1 MRLSTVIKSTS
12 LSIIHNK
19 YLKTFIYVVLS
30 ALLQSF
36 CINVFITPAKLLSSG
51 FTGLAI
57 LMNKIS
63 SLFGFTIP
71 VSLLVLILNIPLG
84 VLCFK
89 SIGKKFVFFSIL
101 QVILLSIFLNFH
113 YALLFDDLL
122 LNVCFGGFL
131 YGIAISLA
139 LRGNASTAGTDFI
152 ALWVSQ
158 KLGKSIF
165 EYVFVFNAVLL
176 IIFGYLFGWK
186 YAGYSILFQFISTKT
201 IDTFYKRYKL
211 VTLEI
216 TTYHPSEVCKAYI
229 KHYRHGLS
237 EVNGIGGYEHKH
249 LSLIHTVI
257 SFYEI
262 EDAIRLIKS
271 IDNHAIINVLS
282 TERFVGHF
290 YRQPLD

>member
-1 MRLSTVIKSTS
+1 MRLSIVIRSRS

-19 YLKTFIYVVLS
+19 YLKTLICVFLS

-57 LMNKIS
+57 LINKIS
-63 SLFGFTIP
+63 SLFGFTLP
-71 VSLLVLILNIPLG
+71 VSLLVLMLNIPLG
-84 VLCFK
+84 VLSFR

-101 QVILLSIFLNFH
+101 QVVLMSLFLNFH
-113 YALLFDDLL
+113 YTLLFDDLL

-152 ALWVSQ
+152 ALWVSN
-158 KLGKSIF
+158 KIGKSIF
-165 EYVFVFNAVLL
+165 EYVFVFNSVLL
-176 IIFGYLFGWK
+176 LIFGYMFGWK

-201 IDTFYKRYKL
+201 IDSFYKRYKL

-216 TTYHPSEVCKAYI
+216 TTYHPKEICKAYI

-237 EVNGIGGYEHKH
+237 EVAGIGGYEHKN

-257 SFYEI
+257 SFYEL
-262 EDAIRLIKS
+262 EDAIRLIKRV
-271 IDNHAIINVLS
+271 DPKAIINVIS
-282 TERFVGHF
+282 TERFIGHF

>member
-1 MRLSTVIKSTS
+1 MRLSIVTKSAS
-12 LSIIHNK
+12 LFIIHNK
-19 YLKTFIYVVLS
+19 YLKTLFCVFLS

-36 CINVFITPAKLLSSG
+36 CINVFITPSKLLSSG

-57 LMNKIS
+57 LINKIS

-84 VLCFK
+84 VLCFR

-113 YALLFDDLL
+113 YTLLFDDLL

-152 ALWVSQ
+152 ALWVSN
-158 KLGKSIF
+158 KIGKSIF
-165 EYVFVFNAVLL
+165 EYVFVFNSVLL
-176 IIFGYLFGWK
+176 LIFGYMFGWK

-201 IDTFYKRYKL
+201 IDSFYKRYKL

-216 TTYHPSEVCKAYI
+216 TTSHPDEVCKAYI
-229 KHYRHGLS
+229 KHDRHGLS
-237 EVNGIGGYEHKH
+237 EVAGIGGYEHKN

-257 SFYEI
+257 SFYEL
-262 EDAIRLIKS
+262 EDAIHLIKR
-271 IDNHAIINVLS
+271 IDPKAIINVIS

>member
-1 MRLSTVIKSTS
+1 MIRSRS

-19 YLKTFIYVVLS
+19 YLKTLICVFLS

-57 LMNKIS
+57 LINKIS
-63 SLFGFTIP
+63 SLFGFTLP
-71 VSLLVLILNIPLG
+71 VSLLVLMLNIPLG
-84 VLCFK
+84 VLSFR

-101 QVILLSIFLNFH
+101 QVVLMSLFLNFH
-113 YALLFDDLL
+113 YTLLFDDLL

-152 ALWVSQ
+152 ALWVSN
-158 KLGKSIF
+158 KIVKSIF
-165 EYVFVFNAVLL
+165 EYVFVFNSVLL
-176 IIFGYLFGWK
+176 LIFGYMFGWK

-201 IDTFYKRYKL
+201 IDSFYKRYKL

-216 TTYHPSEVCKAYI
+216 TTYHPKEICKAYI

-237 EVNGIGGYEHKH
+237 EVAGIGGYEHKN

-257 SFYEI
+257 SFYEL
-262 EDAIRLIKS
+262 EDAIRLINR
-271 IDNHAIINVLS
+271 IDPKAIINVIS

-290 YRQPLD
+290 YRQLLD

>member
-1 MRLSTVIKSTS
+1 MIRSRS

-19 YLKTFIYVVLS
+19 YLKTLICVFLS

-57 LMNKIS
+57 LINKIS
-63 SLFGFTIP
+63 SLFGFTLP
-71 VSLLVLILNIPLG
+71 VSLLVLMLNIPLG
-84 VLCFK
+84 VLSFR

-101 QVILLSIFLNFH
+101 QVVLMSLFLNFH
-113 YALLFDDLL
+113 YTLLFDDLL

-152 ALWVSQ
+152 ALWVSN

-165 EYVFVFNAVLL
+165 EYVFAFNSVLL
-176 IIFGYLFGWK
+176 LIFGYMFGWK

-201 IDTFYKRYKL
+201 IDSFYKRYKL

-216 TTYHPSEVCKAYI
+216 TTYHPKEICKAYI

-237 EVNGIGGYEHKH
+237 EVAGIGGYEHKN

-257 SFYEI
+257 SFYEL
-262 EDAIRLIKS
+262 EDAIRLIKRV
-271 IDNHAIINVLS
+271 DPKAIINVIS

>member
-1 MRLSTVIKSTS
+1 MTKSAS

-19 YLKTFIYVVLS
+19 YLKTLLCVFLS

-36 CINVFITPAKLLSSG
+36 CINVFITPSKLLSSG

-57 LMNKIS
+57 LINKIS

-84 VLCFK
+84 VLCFR
-89 SIGKKFVFFSIL
+89 SIGKKFVLFSIL
-101 QVILLSIFLNFH
+101 QVVLLSIFLNFH

-152 ALWVSQ
+152 ALWVSN
-158 KLGKSIF
+158 KIGKSIF
-165 EYVFVFNAVLL
+165 EYVFVFNSVLL
-176 IIFGYLFGWK
+176 LIFGYMFGWK

-201 IDTFYKRYKL
+201 IDSFYKRYKL

-216 TTYHPSEVCKAYI
+216 TTYHPKEICKAYI

-237 EVNGIGGYEHKH
+237 EVAGIGGYEHKN

-257 SFYEI
+257 SFYELH
-262 EDAIRLIKS
+262 DAIHLIKR
-271 IDNHAIINVLS
+271 IDPKAIINVIS

>member
-1 MRLSTVIKSTS
+1 MIRSRS

-19 YLKTFIYVVLS
+19 YLKTLICVFLS

-36 CINVFITPAKLLSSG
+36 CINVFIIPAKLLSSG

-57 LMNKIS
+57 LINKIS
-63 SLFGFTIP
+63 SLFGFTLP
-71 VSLLVLILNIPLG
+71 VSLLVLMLNIPLG
-84 VLCFK
+84 VLSFR
-89 SIGKKFVFFSIL
+89 SIGKKFVLFSIL
-101 QVILLSIFLNFH
+101 QVVLLSIFLNFH
-113 YALLFDDLL
+113 YTLLFDDLL

-152 ALWVSQ
+152 ALWVSN
-158 KLGKSIF
+158 KIGKSIF
-165 EYVFVFNAVLL
+165 EYVFVFNSILL
-176 IIFGYLFGWK
+176 LIFGYMFGWK

-201 IDTFYKRYKL
+201 IDSFYKRYKL

-216 TTYHPSEVCKAYI
+216 TTYHPKEICKAYV

-237 EVNGIGGYEHKH
+237 ELAGIGGYEHKN

-257 SFYEI
+257 SFYEL
-262 EDAIRLIKS
+262 EDAIRLIKR
-271 IDNHAIINVLS
+271 IDPKAIINVLS

>member
-1 MRLSTVIKSTS
+1 MTKLRS
-12 LSIIHNK
+12 LSLTHNK
-19 YLKTFIYVVLS
+19 YLKTLICVFLS

-57 LMNKIS
+57 LINKIS
-63 SLFGFTIP
+63 SLFGFTLP
-71 VSLLVLILNIPLG
+71 VSLLVLMINIPLG
-84 VLCFK
+84 VLSFR
-89 SIGKKFVFFSIL
+89 SIGKKFVLFSIL

-113 YALLFDDLL
+113 YTLLFDDLL

-152 ALWVSQ
+152 ALWVSN
-158 KLGKSIF
+158 KIGKPIF
-165 EYVFVFNAVLL
+165 EYVFVFNSVLL
-176 IIFGYLFGWK
+176 LIFGYMFGWK

-201 IDTFYKRYKL
+201 IDSFYKRYKL

-216 TTYHPSEVCKAYI
+216 TTSHPDEVCKAYI

-237 EVNGIGGYEHKH
+237 EVAGIGGYEHKN

-257 SFYEI
+257 SFYEL
-262 EDAIRLIKS
+262 EDAIRLIKR
-271 IDNHAIINVLS
+271 IDPKAIINVLS

>member
-1 MRLSTVIKSTS
+1 MRLSIVIRSRS

-19 YLKTFIYVVLS
+19 YLKTLICVFLS

-57 LMNKIS
+57 LINKIS
-63 SLFGFTIP
+63 SLFGFTLP
-71 VSLLVLILNIPLG
+71 VSLLVLMLNIPLG
-84 VLCFK
+84 VLSFR

-101 QVILLSIFLNFH
+101 QVILMSLFLNFH
-113 YALLFDDLL
+113 YTLLFDDLL

-152 ALWVSQ
+152 ALWVSN
-158 KLGKSIF
+158 KIGKSIF
-165 EYVFVFNAVLL
+165 EYVFVFNSVLL
-176 IIFGYLFGWK
+176 LIFGYMFGWK

-201 IDTFYKRYKL
+201 IDSFYKRYKL

-216 TTYHPSEVCKAYI
+216 TTFHPKEICKAYI

-237 EVNGIGGYEHKH
+237 EVAGIGGYEHKN

-257 SFYEI
+257 SFYEL
-262 EDAIRLIKS
+262 EDAIRLIKRV
-271 IDNHAIINVLS
+271 DPKAIINVIS

>member
-1 MRLSTVIKSTS
+1 MIRSRS

-19 YLKTFIYVVLS
+19 YLKTLICVFLS

-57 LMNKIS
+57 LINKIS
-63 SLFGFTIP
+63 SLFGFTLP
-71 VSLLVLILNIPLG
+71 VSLLVLMLNIPLG
-84 VLCFK
+84 VLSFR

-101 QVILLSIFLNFH
+101 QVVLMSLFLNFH
-113 YALLFDDLL
+113 YTLLFDDLL

-152 ALWVSQ
+152 ALWVSN
-158 KLGKSIF
+158 KIGKSIF
-165 EYVFVFNAVLL
+165 EYVFAFNSVLL
-176 IIFGYLFGWK
+176 LIFGYMFGWK

-201 IDTFYKRYKL
+201 IDSFYKRYKL

-216 TTYHPSEVCKAYI
+216 TTYHPKEICKAYV

-237 EVNGIGGYEHKH
+237 ELAGIGGYEHKN

-257 SFYEI
+257 SFYEL
-262 EDAIRLIKS
+262 EDAIRLIMR
-271 IDNHAIINVLS
+271 IDPKAIINVLS

>member
-1 MRLSTVIKSTS
+1 MRLSIVIRSRS

-19 YLKTFIYVVLS
+19 YLKTLICVFLS

-57 LMNKIS
+57 LINKIS
-63 SLFGFTIP
+63 SLFGFTLP
-71 VSLLVLILNIPLG
+71 VSLLVLMLNIPLG
-84 VLCFK
+84 VLSFR

-101 QVILLSIFLNFH
+101 QVVLMSLFLNFH
-113 YALLFDDLL
+113 YTLLFDDLL

-152 ALWVSQ
+152 ALWVSN
-158 KLGKSIF
+158 KIVKSIF
-165 EYVFVFNAVLL
+165 EYVFVFNSVLL
-176 IIFGYLFGWK
+176 LIFGYMFGWK

-201 IDTFYKRYKL
+201 IDSFYKRYKL

-216 TTYHPSEVCKAYI
+216 TTYHPKEICKAYI

-237 EVNGIGGYEHKH
+237 EVAGIGGYEHKN

-257 SFYEI
+257 SFYEL
-262 EDAIRLIKS
+262 EDAIRLINR
-271 IDNHAIINVLS
+271 IDPKAIINVIS

-290 YRQPLD
+290 YRQLLD

>member
-1 MRLSTVIKSTS
+1 MIRSRS

-19 YLKTFIYVVLS
+19 YLKTLICVFLS

-57 LMNKIS
+57 LINKIS
-63 SLFGFTIP
+63 SLFGFTLP
-71 VSLLVLILNIPLG
+71 VSLLVLMLNIPLG
-84 VLCFK
+84 VLSFR

-101 QVILLSIFLNFH
+101 QVVLMSLFLNFH
-113 YALLFDDLL
+113 YTLLFDDLL

-152 ALWVSQ
+152 ALWVSN
-158 KLGKSIF
+158 KIGKSIF
-165 EYVFVFNAVLL
+165 EYVFVFNSVLL
-176 IIFGYLFGWK
+176 LIFGYMFGWK

-201 IDTFYKRYKL
+201 IDSFYKRYKL

-216 TTYHPSEVCKAYI
+216 TTYHPKEICKAYI

-237 EVNGIGGYEHKH
+237 ELAGVGGYEHKN

-257 SFYEI
+257 SFYEL
-262 EDAIRLIKS
+262 EDAIRLIKR
-271 IDNHAIINVLS
+271 IDPKAIINVLS

>member
-1 MRLSTVIKSTS
+1 MTKSAS
-12 LSIIHNK
+12 LFIIHNK
-19 YLKTFIYVVLS
+19 YLKTLFRVFLS

-36 CINVFITPAKLLSSG
+36 CINVFITPSKLLSSG

-57 LMNKIS
+57 LINKIS
-63 SLFGFTIP
+63 SLFGFTLP
-71 VSLLVLILNIPLG
+71 VSLLVLMLNIPLG
-84 VLCFK
+84 VLSFR

-101 QVILLSIFLNFH
+101 QVVLMSLFLNFH
-113 YALLFDDLL
+113 YTLLFDDLL

-152 ALWVSQ
+152 ALWVSN
-158 KLGKSIF
+158 KIGKSIF
-165 EYVFVFNAVLL
+165 EYVFVFNSVLL
-176 IIFGYLFGWK
+176 LIFGYMFGWK

-201 IDTFYKRYKL
+201 IDSFYKRYKL

-216 TTYHPSEVCKAYI
+216 TTYHPKEICKAYI

-237 EVNGIGGYEHKH
+237 EVAGIGGYEHKN

-257 SFYEI
+257 SFYEL
-262 EDAIRLIKS
+262 EDAIRLIKR
-271 IDNHAIINVLS
+271 IDPKAIINVLS

>member
-1 MRLSTVIKSTS
+1 MIRSRS

-19 YLKTFIYVVLS
+19 YLKTLICVFLS

-57 LMNKIS
+57 LINKIS
-63 SLFGFTIP
+63 SLFGFTLP
-71 VSLLVLILNIPLG
+71 VSLLVLMLNIPLG
-84 VLCFK
+84 VLSFR

-101 QVILLSIFLNFH
+101 QVVLMSLFLNFH
-113 YALLFDDLL
+113 YTLLFDDLL

-152 ALWVSQ
+152 ALWVSN

-165 EYVFVFNAVLL
+165 EYVFAFNSVLL
-176 IIFGYLFGWK
+176 LIFGYMFGWK

-201 IDTFYKRYKL
+201 IDSFYKRYKL

-216 TTYHPSEVCKAYI
+216 TTYHPKEICKAYV

-237 EVNGIGGYEHKH
+237 ELAGVGGYEHKN

-257 SFYEI
+257 SFYEL
-262 EDAIRLIKS
+262 EDAIRLIKRV
-271 IDNHAIINVLS
+271 DPKAIINVLS

>member
-1 MRLSTVIKSTS
+1 MTKSAS
-12 LSIIHNK
+12 LFIIHNK
-19 YLKTFIYVVLS
+19 YLKTLFRVFLS

-36 CINVFITPAKLLSSG
+36 CINVFITPSKLLSSG

-57 LMNKIS
+57 LINKIS

-84 VLCFK
+84 VLCFR

-113 YALLFDDLL
+113 YTLLFDDLL

-152 ALWVSQ
+152 ALWVSN
-158 KLGKSIF
+158 KIGKSIF
-165 EYVFVFNAVLL
+165 EYVFVFNSVLL
-176 IIFGYLFGWK
+176 LIFGYMFGWK

-201 IDTFYKRYKL
+201 IDSFYKRYKL

-216 TTYHPSEVCKAYI
+216 TTYHPKEICKAYI

-237 EVNGIGGYEHKH
+237 EVAGIGGYEHKE

-257 SFYEI
+257 SFYELH
-262 EDAIRLIKS
+262 DAIHLIKK
-271 IDNHAIINVLS
+271 IDPKAIINVLS

>member
-1 MRLSTVIKSTS
+1 MRLSIVIRSRS

-19 YLKTFIYVVLS
+19 YLKTLICVFLS

-57 LMNKIS
+57 LINKIS

-84 VLCFK
+84 VLCFR

-113 YALLFDDLL
+113 YTLLFDDLL

-152 ALWVSQ
+152 ALWVSN
-158 KLGKSIF
+158 KIGKSIF
-165 EYVFVFNAVLL
+165 EYVFVFNSVLL
-176 IIFGYLFGWK
+176 LIFGYMFGWK

-201 IDTFYKRYKL
+201 IDSFYKRYKL

-216 TTYHPSEVCKAYI
+216 TTYHPKEICKAYI

-237 EVNGIGGYEHKH
+237 EVAGIGGYEHKE

-257 SFYEI
+257 SFYELH
-262 EDAIRLIKS
+262 DAIHLIKK
-271 IDNHAIINVLS
+271 IDPKAIINVIS

>member
-1 MRLSTVIKSTS
+1 MRLSIVIRSRS

-19 YLKTFIYVVLS
+19 YLKTLICVFLS

-57 LMNKIS
+57 LINKIS
-63 SLFGFTIP
+63 SLFGFTLP
-71 VSLLVLILNIPLG
+71 VSLLVLMLNIPLG
-84 VLCFK
+84 VLSFR

-101 QVILLSIFLNFH
+101 QVVLMSLFLNFH
-113 YALLFDDLL
+113 YTLLFDDLL

-152 ALWVSQ
+152 ALWVSN
-158 KLGKSIF
+158 KIGKSIF
-165 EYVFVFNAVLL
+165 EYVFVFNSVLL
-176 IIFGYLFGWK
+176 LIFGYMFGWK

-201 IDTFYKRYKL
+201 IDSFYKRYKL

-216 TTYHPSEVCKAYI
+216 TTYHPKEICKAYI

-237 EVNGIGGYEHKH
+237 ELAGVGGYEHKN

-257 SFYEI
+257 SFYELH
-262 EDAIRLIKS
+262 DAIHLIKK
-271 IDNHAIINVLS
+271 IDPKAIINVLS

>member
-1 MRLSTVIKSTS
+1 MRLSIVIRSRS

-19 YLKTFIYVVLS
+19 YLKTLICVFLS

-57 LMNKIS
+57 LINKIS
-63 SLFGFTIP
+63 SLFGFTLP
-71 VSLLVLILNIPLG
+71 VSLLVLMLNIPLG
-84 VLCFK
+84 VLSFR

-101 QVILLSIFLNFH
+101 QVVLMSLFLNFH
-113 YALLFDDLL
+113 YTLLFDDLL

-152 ALWVSQ
+152 ALWVSN
-158 KLGKSIF
+158 KIGKSIF
-165 EYVFVFNAVLL
+165 EYVFVFNSVLL
-176 IIFGYLFGWK
+176 LIFEYMFGWK

-201 IDTFYKRYKL
+201 IDSFYKRYKL

-216 TTYHPSEVCKAYI
+216 TTYHPKEICKAYI

-237 EVNGIGGYEHKH
+237 ELAGVGGYEHKN

-257 SFYEI
+257 SFYEL
-262 EDAIRLIKS
+262 EDAIRLIKR
-271 IDNHAIINVLS
+271 IDPKAIINVLS

>member
-1 MRLSTVIKSTS
+1 MRLSIVTKSAS
-12 LSIIHNK
+12 SSIIHNK
-19 YLKTFIYVVLS
+19 YLKTLFCVFLS

-36 CINVFITPAKLLSSG
+36 CINIFITPSKLLSSG

-57 LMNKIS
+57 LINKIS
-63 SLFGFTIP
+63 SLFGFTIS

-84 VLCFK
+84 VLCFR
-89 SIGKKFVFFSIL
+89 SIGKKSVLFSIL

-113 YALLFDDLL
+113 YTLLFDDLL

-152 ALWVSQ
+152 ALWVSN
-158 KLGKSIF
+158 KIGKSIF
-165 EYVFVFNAVLL
+165 EYVFVFNSVLL
-176 IIFGYLFGWK
+176 LIFEYMFGWK

-201 IDTFYKRYKL
+201 IDSFYKRYKL

-216 TTYHPSEVCKAYI
+216 TTYHPKEICKAYI

-237 EVNGIGGYEHKH
+237 EVAGIGGYEHKE

-257 SFYEI
+257 SFYELH
-262 EDAIRLIKS
+262 DAIHLIKR
-271 IDNHAIINVLS
+271 IDPKAIINVLS

>member
-1 MRLSTVIKSTS
+1 MIRSRS

-19 YLKTFIYVVLS
+19 YLKTLICVFLS

-57 LMNKIS
+57 LINKIS
-63 SLFGFTIP
+63 SLFGFTLP
-71 VSLLVLILNIPLG
+71 VSLLVLMLNIPLG
-84 VLCFK
+84 VLSFR

-101 QVILLSIFLNFH
+101 QVVLMSLFLNFH
-113 YALLFDDLL
+113 YTLLFDDLL

-152 ALWVSQ
+152 ALWVSN
-158 KLGKSIF
+158 KIGKSIF
-165 EYVFVFNAVLL
+165 EYVFVFNSVLL
-176 IIFGYLFGWK
+176 LIFGYMFGWK

-201 IDTFYKRYKL
+201 IDSFYKRYKL

-216 TTYHPSEVCKAYI
+216 TTYHPKEICKAYI

-237 EVNGIGGYEHKH
+237 EVAGIGGYEHKN

-257 SFYEI
+257 SFYEL
-262 EDAIRLIKS
+262 EDAIRLIKRV
-271 IDNHAIINVLS
+271 DPKAIINVIS
-282 TERFVGHF
+282 TERFIGHF

>member
-1 MRLSTVIKSTS
+1 MIRSRS

-19 YLKTFIYVVLS
+19 YLKTLICVFLS

-57 LMNKIS
+57 LINKIS
-63 SLFGFTIP
+63 SLFGFTLP
-71 VSLLVLILNIPLG
+71 VSLLVLMLNIPLG
-84 VLCFK
+84 VLSFR

-101 QVILLSIFLNFH
+101 QVVLMSLFLNFH
-113 YALLFDDLL
+113 YTLLFDDLL

-152 ALWVSQ
+152 ALWVSN
-158 KLGKSIF
+158 KIGKSIF
-165 EYVFVFNAVLL
+165 EYVFVFNSVLL
-176 IIFGYLFGWK
+176 LIFGYMFGWK

-201 IDTFYKRYKL
+201 IDSFYKRYKL

-216 TTYHPSEVCKAYI
+216 TTYHPKEICKAYI

-237 EVNGIGGYEHKH
+237 EVAGIGGYEHKE

-257 SFYEI
+257 SFYELH
-262 EDAIRLIKS
+262 DAIHLIKK
-271 IDNHAIINVLS
+271 IDPKAIINVIS

-290 YRQPLD
+290 YRQLLD

>member
-1 MRLSTVIKSTS
+1 MTKSAS
-12 LSIIHNK
+12 LFIIHNK
-19 YLKTFIYVVLS
+19 YLKTLFRVFLS

-36 CINVFITPAKLLSSG
+36 CINVFITPSKLLSSG

-57 LMNKIS
+57 LINKIS
-63 SLFGFTIP
+63 SLFGFTLP
-71 VSLLVLILNIPLG
+71 VSLLVLMLNIPLG
-84 VLCFK
+84 VLSFR

-101 QVILLSIFLNFH
+101 QVVLMSLFLNFH
-113 YALLFDDLL
+113 YTLLFDDLL

-152 ALWVSQ
+152 ALWVSN
-158 KLGKSIF
+158 KIGKSIF
-165 EYVFVFNAVLL
+165 EYVFVFNSVLL
-176 IIFGYLFGWK
+176 LIFGYMFGWK

-201 IDTFYKRYKL
+201 IDSFYKRYKL

-216 TTYHPSEVCKAYI
+216 TTYHPKEICKAYI

-237 EVNGIGGYEHKH
+237 EVAGIGGYEHKN

-257 SFYEI
+257 SFYEL
-262 EDAIRLIKS
+262 EDAIRLINR
-271 IDNHAIINVLS
+271 IDPKAIINVIS

-290 YRQPLD
+290 YRQLLD

>member
-1 MRLSTVIKSTS
+1 MIRSRS

-19 YLKTFIYVVLS
+19 YLKTLICVFLS

-57 LMNKIS
+57 LINKIS
-63 SLFGFTIP
+63 SLFGFTLP
-71 VSLLVLILNIPLG
+71 VSLLVLMLNIPLG
-84 VLCFK
+84 VLSFR

-101 QVILLSIFLNFH
+101 QVVLMSLFLNFH
-113 YALLFDDLL
+113 YTLLFDDLL

-139 LRGNASTAGTDFI
+139 LRGNSNKI
-152 ALWVSQ
+152 
-158 KLGKSIF
+158 GKSIF
-165 EYVFVFNAVLL
+165 EYVFVFNSVLL
-176 IIFGYLFGWK
+176 LIFGYMFGWK

-201 IDTFYKRYKL
+201 IDSFYKRYKL

-216 TTYHPSEVCKAYI
+216 TTYHPKEICKAYI

-237 EVNGIGGYEHKH
+237 EVAGIGGYEHKN

-257 SFYEI
+257 SFYEL
-262 EDAIRLIKS
+262 EDAIRLINR
-271 IDNHAIINVLS
+271 IDPKAIINVIS

-290 YRQPLD
+290 YRQLLD

>member
-1 MRLSTVIKSTS
+1 MRLSIVIRSRS

-19 YLKTFIYVVLS
+19 YLKTLICVFLS

-57 LMNKIS
+57 LINKIS
-63 SLFGFTIP
+63 SLFGFTLP
-71 VSLLVLILNIPLG
+71 VSLLVLMLNIPLG
-84 VLCFK
+84 VLSFR

-101 QVILLSIFLNFH
+101 QVVLMSLFLNFH
-113 YALLFDDLL
+113 YTLLFDDLL

-139 LRGNASTAGTDFI
+139 LRGNALTAGTDFI
-152 ALWVSQ
+152 ALWVSN
-158 KLGKSIF
+158 KIGKSIF
-165 EYVFVFNAVLL
+165 EYVFVFNSVLL
-176 IIFGYLFGWK
+176 LIFEYMFGWK

-201 IDTFYKRYKL
+201 IDSFYKRYKL

-216 TTYHPSEVCKAYI
+216 TTYHPKEICKAYI

-237 EVNGIGGYEHKH
+237 ELAGVGGYEHKN

-257 SFYEI
+257 SFYEL
-262 EDAIRLIKS
+262 EDAIRLIKR
-271 IDNHAIINVLS
+271 IDPKAIINVLS

>member
-1 MRLSTVIKSTS
+1 MTKSAS

-19 YLKTFIYVVLS
+19 YLKTLLCVFLS

-36 CINVFITPAKLLSSG
+36 CINVFITPSKLLSSG

-57 LMNKIS
+57 LINKIS

-71 VSLLVLILNIPLG
+71 VSLLVLMLNIPLG
-84 VLCFK
+84 VLCFR
-89 SIGKKFVFFSIL
+89 SIGKKFVLFSIL
-101 QVILLSIFLNFH
+101 QVVLLSIFLNFH

-152 ALWVSQ
+152 ALWVSN

-165 EYVFVFNAVLL
+165 EYVFVFNSILL
-176 IIFGYLFGWK
+176 IIFGYMFGWK

-201 IDTFYKRYKL
+201 IDSFYKRYKL

-216 TTYHPSEVCKAYI
+216 TTYHPNEVCKAYI

-237 EVNGIGGYEHKH
+237 EVAGIGGYEHKE

-257 SFYEI
+257 SFYELH
-262 EDAIRLIKS
+262 DAIHLIKTV
-271 IDNHAIINVLS
+271 DPKAIINVLS

>member
-1 MRLSTVIKSTS
+1 MIRSRS

-19 YLKTFIYVVLS
+19 YLKTLICVFLS

-57 LMNKIS
+57 LINKIS
-63 SLFGFTIP
+63 SLFGFTLP
-71 VSLLVLILNIPLG
+71 VSLLVLMLNIPLG
-84 VLCFK
+84 VLSFR

-101 QVILLSIFLNFH
+101 QVVLMSLFLNFH
-113 YALLFDDLL
+113 YTLLFDDLL

-152 ALWVSQ
+152 ALWVSN
-158 KLGKSIF
+158 KIGKSIF
-165 EYVFVFNAVLL
+165 EYVFVFNSVLL
-176 IIFGYLFGWK
+176 LIFGYMFGWK

-201 IDTFYKRYKL
+201 IDSFYKRYKL

-216 TTYHPSEVCKAYI
+216 TTYHPKEICKAYV

-237 EVNGIGGYEHKH
+237 EVAGIGGYEHKN

-257 SFYEI
+257 SFYEL
-262 EDAIRLIKS
+262 EDAIRLINR
-271 IDNHAIINVLS
+271 IDPKAIINVIS

-290 YRQPLD
+290 YRQLLD

>member
-1 MRLSTVIKSTS
+1 MRLSIVTKSAS

-19 YLKTFIYVVLS
+19 YLKTLLCVFLS

-36 CINVFITPAKLLSSG
+36 CINVFITPSKLLSSG

-57 LMNKIS
+57 LINKIS

-71 VSLLVLILNIPLG
+71 VSLLVLMLNIPLG
-84 VLCFK
+84 VLCFR
-89 SIGKKFVFFSIL
+89 SIGKKFVLFSIL
-101 QVILLSIFLNFH
+101 QVVLLSIFLNFH

-152 ALWVSQ
+152 ALWVSN
-158 KLGKSIF
+158 KIGKSIF
-165 EYVFVFNAVLL
+165 EYVFVFNSVLL
-176 IIFGYLFGWK
+176 LIFGYMFGWK

-201 IDTFYKRYKL
+201 IDSFYKRYKL

-216 TTYHPSEVCKAYI
+216 TTYHPKEICKAYI

-237 EVNGIGGYEHKH
+237 EVAGIGGYEHKN

-257 SFYEI
+257 SFYELH
-262 EDAIRLIKS
+262 DAIHLIKR
-271 IDNHAIINVLS
+271 IDPKAIINVIS

>member
-1 MRLSTVIKSTS
+1 MIRSRS

-19 YLKTFIYVVLS
+19 YLKTLICVFLS

-57 LMNKIS
+57 LINKIS
-63 SLFGFTIP
+63 SLFGFTLP
-71 VSLLVLILNIPLG
+71 VSLLVLMLNIPLG
-84 VLCFK
+84 VLSFR

-101 QVILLSIFLNFH
+101 QVVLMSLFLNFH
-113 YALLFDDLL
+113 YTLLFDDLL

-152 ALWVSQ
+152 ALWVSN

-165 EYVFVFNAVLL
+165 EYVFAFNSVLL
-176 IIFGYLFGWK
+176 LIFGYMFGWK

-201 IDTFYKRYKL
+201 IDSFYKRYKL

-216 TTYHPSEVCKAYI
+216 TTYHPKEICKAYV

-237 EVNGIGGYEHKH
+237 ELAGVGGYEHKN

-257 SFYEI
+257 SFYEL
-262 EDAIRLIKS
+262 EDAIRLIKR
-271 IDNHAIINVLS
+271 IDPKAIINVLS

>member
-1 MRLSTVIKSTS
+1 MTKSAS

-19 YLKTFIYVVLS
+19 YLKTLLCVFLS

-36 CINVFITPAKLLSSG
+36 CINVFITPSKLLSSG

-57 LMNKIS
+57 LINKIS

-71 VSLLVLILNIPLG
+71 VSLLVLMLNIPLG
-84 VLCFK
+84 VLCFR
-89 SIGKKFVFFSIL
+89 SIGKKFVLFSIL
-101 QVILLSIFLNFH
+101 QVVLLSIFLNFH

-152 ALWVSQ
+152 ALWVSN
-158 KLGKSIF
+158 KIGKSIF
-165 EYVFVFNAVLL
+165 EYVFVFNSVLL
-176 IIFGYLFGWK
+176 LIFGYMFGWK

-201 IDTFYKRYKL
+201 IDSFYKRYKL

-216 TTYHPSEVCKAYI
+216 TTYHPKEICKAYI

-237 EVNGIGGYEHKH
+237 EVAGIGGYEHKN

-257 SFYEI
+257 SFYELH
-262 EDAIRLIKS
+262 DAIHLIKK
-271 IDNHAIINVLS
+271 IDPKAIINVLS

>member
-1 MRLSTVIKSTS
+1 MRLSIVIRSRS

-19 YLKTFIYVVLS
+19 YLKTLICVFLS

-57 LMNKIS
+57 LINKIS
-63 SLFGFTIP
+63 SLFGFTLP
-71 VSLLVLILNIPLG
+71 VSLLVLMLNIPLG
-84 VLCFK
+84 VLSFR

-101 QVILLSIFLNFH
+101 QVVLMSLFLNFH
-113 YALLFDDLL
+113 YTLLFDDLL

-152 ALWVSQ
+152 ALWVSN
-158 KLGKSIF
+158 KIGKSIF
-165 EYVFVFNAVLL
+165 EYVFVFNSVLL
-176 IIFGYLFGWK
+176 LIFGYMFGWK

-201 IDTFYKRYKL
+201 IDSFYKRYKL

-216 TTYHPSEVCKAYI
+216 TTYHPKEICKAYV

-237 EVNGIGGYEHKH
+237 ELAGVGGYEHKN

-257 SFYEI
+257 SFYEL
-262 EDAIRLIKS
+262 EDAIRLIKR
-271 IDNHAIINVLS
+271 IDPKAIINVLS

>member
-1 MRLSTVIKSTS
+1 MIRSRS

-19 YLKTFIYVVLS
+19 YLKTLICVFLS

-57 LMNKIS
+57 LINKIS
-63 SLFGFTIP
+63 SLFGFTLP
-71 VSLLVLILNIPLG
+71 VSLLVLMLNIPLG
-84 VLCFK
+84 VLSFR

-101 QVILLSIFLNFH
+101 QVVLMSLFLNFH
-113 YALLFDDLL
+113 YTLLFDDLL

-152 ALWVSQ
+152 ALWVSN
-158 KLGKSIF
+158 KIGKSIF
-165 EYVFVFNAVLL
+165 EYVFVFNSVLL
-176 IIFGYLFGWK
+176 LIFGYMFGWK

-201 IDTFYKRYKL
+201 IDSFYKRYKL

-216 TTYHPSEVCKAYI
+216 TTYHPKEICKAYI

-237 EVNGIGGYEHKH
+237 EVAGIGGYEHKN

-257 SFYEI
+257 SFYEL
-262 EDAIRLIKS
+262 EDAIRLIKRV
-271 IDNHAIINVLS
+271 DPKAIINVIS

>member
-1 MRLSTVIKSTS
+1 MIRSRS
-12 LSIIHNK
+12 LSII
-19 YLKTFIYVVLS
+19 S

-57 LMNKIS
+57 LINKIS
-63 SLFGFTIP
+63 SLFGFTLP
-71 VSLLVLILNIPLG
+71 VSLLVLMLNIPLG
-84 VLCFK
+84 VLSFR

-101 QVILLSIFLNFH
+101 QVVLMSLFLNFH
-113 YALLFDDLL
+113 YTLLFDDLL

-152 ALWVSQ
+152 ALWVSN
-158 KLGKSIF
+158 KIGKSIF
-165 EYVFVFNAVLL
+165 EYVFVFNSVLL
-176 IIFGYLFGWK
+176 LIFGYMFGWK

-201 IDTFYKRYKL
+201 IDSFYKRYKL

-216 TTYHPSEVCKAYI
+216 TTYHPKEICKAYI

-237 EVNGIGGYEHKH
+237 ELAGVGGYEHKN

-257 SFYEI
+257 SFYELH
-262 EDAIRLIKS
+262 DAIHLIKK
-271 IDNHAIINVLS
+271 IDPKAIINVLS

>member
-1 MRLSTVIKSTS
+1 MRLSIVIRSRS

-19 YLKTFIYVVLS
+19 YLKTLICVFLS

-57 LMNKIS
+57 LINKIS
-63 SLFGFTIP
+63 SLFGFTLP
-71 VSLLVLILNIPLG
+71 VSLLVLMLNIPLG
-84 VLCFK
+84 VLSFR

-101 QVILLSIFLNFH
+101 QVVLMSLFLNFH
-113 YALLFDDLL
+113 YTLLFDDLL

-152 ALWVSQ
+152 ALWVSN
-158 KLGKSIF
+158 KIGKSIF
-165 EYVFVFNAVLL
+165 EYVFVFNSVLL
-176 IIFGYLFGWK
+176 LIFGYMFGWK

-201 IDTFYKRYKL
+201 IDSFYKRYKL

-216 TTYHPSEVCKAYI
+216 TTYHPKEICKAYI

-237 EVNGIGGYEHKH
+237 EVAGIGGYEHKE

-257 SFYEI
+257 SFYELH
-262 EDAIRLIKS
+262 DAIHLIKK
-271 IDNHAIINVLS
+271 IDPKAIINVLS

>member
-1 MRLSTVIKSTS
+1 MIRSRS

-19 YLKTFIYVVLS
+19 YLKTLICVFLS

-57 LMNKIS
+57 LINKIS
-63 SLFGFTIP
+63 SLFGFTLP
-71 VSLLVLILNIPLG
+71 VSLLVLMLNIPLG
-84 VLCFK
+84 VLSFR

-101 QVILLSIFLNFH
+101 QVVLMSLFLNFH
-113 YALLFDDLL
+113 YTLLFDDLL

-152 ALWVSQ
+152 ALWVSN
-158 KLGKSIF
+158 KIGKSIF
-165 EYVFVFNAVLL
+165 EYVFVFNSVLL
-176 IIFGYLFGWK
+176 LIFGYMFGWK

-201 IDTFYKRYKL
+201 IDSFYKRYKL

-216 TTYHPSEVCKAYI
+216 TTYHPKEICKAYI

-237 EVNGIGGYEHKH
+237 EVAGIGGYEHKN

-257 SFYEI
+257 SFYEL
-262 EDAIRLIKS
+262 EDAIRLINR
-271 IDNHAIINVLS
+271 IDPKAIINVIS

>member
-1 MRLSTVIKSTS
+1 MIRSRS

-19 YLKTFIYVVLS
+19 YLKTLICVFLS

-57 LMNKIS
+57 LINKIS
-63 SLFGFTIP
+63 SLFGFTLP
-71 VSLLVLILNIPLG
+71 VSLLVLMLNIPLG
-84 VLCFK
+84 VLSFR

-101 QVILLSIFLNFH
+101 QVVLMSLFLNFH
-113 YALLFDDLL
+113 YTLLFDDLL

-152 ALWVSQ
+152 ALWVSN
-158 KLGKSIF
+158 KIGKSIF
-165 EYVFVFNAVLL
+165 EYVFVFNSVLL
-176 IIFGYLFGWK
+176 LIFGYMFGWK

-201 IDTFYKRYKL
+201 IDSFYKRYKL

-216 TTYHPSEVCKAYI
+216 TTYHPKEICKAYI

-237 EVNGIGGYEHKH
+237 EVAGIGGYEHKE

-257 SFYEI
+257 SFYEL
-262 EDAIRLIKS
+262 EDAIRLIKRV
-271 IDNHAIINVLS
+271 DPKAIINVIS

>member
-1 MRLSTVIKSTS
+1 MIKSRS

-19 YLKTFIYVVLS
+19 YLKTLICVFLS

-57 LMNKIS
+57 LINKIS
-63 SLFGFTIP
+63 SLFGFTLP
-71 VSLLVLILNIPLG
+71 VSLLVLMLNIPLG
-84 VLCFK
+84 VLSFR

-101 QVILLSIFLNFH
+101 QVVLMSLFLNFH
-113 YALLFDDLL
+113 YTLLFDDLL

-152 ALWVSQ
+152 ALWVSN
-158 KLGKSIF
+158 KIGKSIF
-165 EYVFVFNAVLL
+165 EYVFVFNSVLL
-176 IIFGYLFGWK
+176 LIFGYMFGWK

-201 IDTFYKRYKL
+201 IDSFYKRYKL

-216 TTYHPSEVCKAYI
+216 TTYHPKEICKAYI

-237 EVNGIGGYEHKH
+237 EVAGIGGYEHKE

-257 SFYEI
+257 SFYELH
-262 EDAIRLIKS
+262 DAIHLIKR
-271 IDNHAIINVLS
+271 IDPKAIINVLS

>member
-1 MRLSTVIKSTS
+1 MIRSRS

-19 YLKTFIYVVLS
+19 YLKTLICVFLS

-57 LMNKIS
+57 LINKIS
-63 SLFGFTIP
+63 SLFGFTLP
-71 VSLLVLILNIPLG
+71 VSLLVLMLNIPLG
-84 VLCFK
+84 VLSFR

-101 QVILLSIFLNFH
+101 QVVLMSLFLNFH
-113 YALLFDDLL
+113 YTLLFDDLL

-139 LRGNASTAGTDFI
+139 LRGNALTAGTDFI
-152 ALWVSQ
+152 ALWVSN
-158 KLGKSIF
+158 KIGKSIF
-165 EYVFVFNAVLL
+165 EYVFVFNSVLL
-176 IIFGYLFGWK
+176 LIFEYMFGWK

-201 IDTFYKRYKL
+201 IDSFYKRYKL

-216 TTYHPSEVCKAYI
+216 TTYHPKEICKAYI

-237 EVNGIGGYEHKH
+237 ELAGVGGYEHKN

-257 SFYEI
+257 SFYEL
-262 EDAIRLIKS
+262 EDAIRLIKR
-271 IDNHAIINVLS
+271 IDPKAIINVLS

>member
-1 MRLSTVIKSTS
+1 MIRSRS

-19 YLKTFIYVVLS
+19 YLKTLICVFLS

-57 LMNKIS
+57 LINKIS
-63 SLFGFTIP
+63 SLFGFTLP
-71 VSLLVLILNIPLG
+71 VSLLVLMLNIPLG
-84 VLCFK
+84 VLSFR

-101 QVILLSIFLNFH
+101 QVVLMSLFLNFH
-113 YALLFDDLL
+113 YTLLFDDLL

-152 ALWVSQ
+152 ALWVSN
-158 KLGKSIF
+158 KIGKSIF
-165 EYVFVFNAVLL
+165 EYVFVFNSVLL
-176 IIFGYLFGWK
+176 LIFEYMFGWK

-201 IDTFYKRYKL
+201 IDSFYKRYKL

-216 TTYHPSEVCKAYI
+216 TTYHPKEICKAYI

-237 EVNGIGGYEHKH
+237 EVAGIGGYEHKN

-257 SFYEI
+257 SFYEL
-262 EDAIRLIKS
+262 EDAIRLIKRV
-271 IDNHAIINVLS
+271 DPKAIINVIS

>member
-1 MRLSTVIKSTS
+1 MRLSIVIRSRS

-19 YLKTFIYVVLS
+19 YLKTLICVFLS

-57 LMNKIS
+57 LINKIS
-63 SLFGFTIP
+63 SLFGFTLP
-71 VSLLVLILNIPLG
+71 VSLLVLMLNIPLG
-84 VLCFK
+84 VLSFR

-101 QVILLSIFLNFH
+101 QVVLMSLFLNFH
-113 YALLFDDLL
+113 YTLLFDDLL

-152 ALWVSQ
+152 ALWVSN

-165 EYVFVFNAVLL
+165 EYVFAFNSVLL
-176 IIFGYLFGWK
+176 LIFGYMFGWK

-201 IDTFYKRYKL
+201 IDSFYKRYKL

-216 TTYHPSEVCKAYI
+216 TTYHPKEICKAYI

-237 EVNGIGGYEHKH
+237 EVAGIGGYEHKN

-257 SFYEI
+257 SFYEL
-262 EDAIRLIKS
+262 EDAIRLIKRV
-271 IDNHAIINVLS
+271 DPKAIINVIS

>member
-1 MRLSTVIKSTS
+1 MTKSAS
-12 LSIIHNK
+12 LSIIPNK
-19 YLKTFIYVVLS
+19 YLKTLLCVFLS

-36 CINVFITPAKLLSSG
+36 CINVFITPSKLLSSG

-57 LMNKIS
+57 LINKIS

-84 VLCFK
+84 VLCFR
-89 SIGKKFVFFSIL
+89 SIGKKFVLFSIL

-113 YALLFDDLL
+113 YTLLFDDLL

-152 ALWVSQ
+152 ALWVSN
-158 KLGKSIF
+158 KIGKPIF
-165 EYVFVFNAVLL
+165 EYVFVFNSVLL
-176 IIFGYLFGWK
+176 LIFGYMFGWK

-201 IDTFYKRYKL
+201 IDSFYKRYKL

-216 TTYHPSEVCKAYI
+216 TTSHPDEVCKAYI

-237 EVNGIGGYEHKH
+237 EVAGIGGYEHKN

-257 SFYEI
+257 SFYEL
-262 EDAIRLIKS
+262 EDAIHLIKK
-271 IDNHAIINVLS
+271 IDPKAIINVLS